1 MTLSLKK
8 PRTYN
13 KNPQK
18 NTKKFLN
25 SNPHNNRELTRK
37 AKNVVQMNG
46 KVTTVTHPDD
56 PNDVKSFTYDYS
68 YWSFDG
74 CKEEPNGYFAKNSP
88 SSKFADQQQVYNDL
102 GAGVLR
108 NAWDGYNTSLFAY
121 GQTGSGK
128 SWSVIGYGTNKGI
141 VPLLCE
147 QLFKGITEKK
157 GQAEFEVRFSM
168 LEIYNEVVRDLL
180 NPAGKNKGLKV
191 RQHNK
196 KGFYAEGLKMALV
209 SSYEE
214 IEQKM
219 NEGTVNRTIASTNM
233 NATSSRAH
241 TIVGINFVQKFKN
254 EAGQE
259 TAKSA
264 IVNLVDLAGSERVES
279 TGATGARL
287 KEGAGINQSLSCLGN
302 CIHALAEQSNG
313 KQARVPYRD
322 SALTKLLMNALGG
335 NSKTIMIAAI
345 SPADINYEETLS
357 TLRYADRA
365 KQIKTKATVNEDPT
379 DKLLRELKEEN
390 DKLKKMLSGGKIDT
404 TFVDVDNDG
413 IDDNDADKLKKKWE
427 EEMKARMMENEMEM
441 ANMKKSY
448 EEKLKQSK
456 KDFVDPSIAK
466 KEQEKQKKP
475 HIYNLNVDPMLS
487 GRILHILKPGA
498 NSVGNRKGEESYITM
513 VGPSIQEQHAVLT
526 VGKDNKVNIKPVN
539 TDCRVLV
546 NGSPIQG
553 ETTLCHNDRLVFGS
567 TQIWVFQN
575 PVEKEKSKM
584 NYPDITFDYA
594 QEEIAAKSGLD
605 MRSASNA
612 DLSKAQE
619 DLLEVMPAVEEANSI
634 SEELD
639 KRVKFEIM
647 MVSPQVLGKDTGT
660 TEVHVKMKNLE
671 NGTEFVWPKEKFLD
685 RLYIMKEMYNNYED
699 DDDWDRPEEE
709 DPFQESLD
717 TEIHIGTVQIILQ
730 PLAYNVELK
739 EQLEIINYKG
749 AEVGVMNVEVVPCN
763 SDGKDYTEA
772 DDKFVDPPDE
782 LLGKNNYF
790 NVKILNCRGLPNRY
804 SDIYCSY
811 KVYLDEKETE
821 TKKISD
827 TSNPEFNHIKK
838 FSFTPVTKQ
847 LLEYLQKGSIV
858 VRIMGKQRLR
868 KSAMINKDSSLT
880 TKDMLKTDRAVF
892 ARTANLMNGFQMN
905 GRVVD
910 PQKQSIIVELLLMK
924 KTQARLQQKV
934 DSVRKLVK
942 EAENI
947 SKVRVSTSLLKDVLN
962 ANTPEQAD
970 ALIRKLADDD
980 DKGSHGK
987 ISSRSSSSS
996 VCTLL

>member
-1 MTLSLKK
+1 MSG
-8 PRTYN
+8 
-13 KNPQK
+13 
-18 NTKKFLN
+18 
-25 SNPHNNRELTRK
+25 E
-37 AKNVVQMNG
+37 
-46 KVTTVTHPDD
+46 TTTITNPDD
-56 PNDVKSFTYDYS
+56 PEDVKSFTYDHS

-74 CKEEPNGYFAKNSP
+74 YKEEPNGYFGKDSPNSNY
-88 SSKFADQQQVYNDL
+88 ADQQTVYNDL
-102 GAGVLR
+102 GAGVLK
-108 NAWDGYNTSLFAY
+108 NAWEGYNSTLFAY

-128 SWSVIGYGTNKGI
+128 SWSVIGYGANKGI
-141 VPLLCE
+141 VPLLCAD
-147 QLFKGITEKK
+147 LFKGVTEKR
-157 GQAEFEVRFSM
+157 GEIEFEVRFSM
-168 LEIYNEVVRDLL
+168 LEIYNEVVHDLL
-180 NPAGKNKGLKV
+180 NPGKKKGLKI
-191 RQHNK
+191 RQHSK

-254 EAGQE
+254 DAGQE

-264 IVNLVDLAGSERVES
+264 VINIVDLAGSERVES

-313 KQARVPYRD
+313 KQTRVPFRD

-345 SPADINYEETLS
+345 SPADINYDETMS

-365 KQIKTKATVNEDPT
+365 KQIKTKATINEDPT

-390 DKLKKMLSGGKIDT
+390 EKLKKLMTGGKIDMSM
-404 TFVDVDNDG
+404 VDDDGDG
-413 IDDNDADKLKKKWE
+413 IDDRDAEKLRKKWE

-441 ANMKKSY
+441 ANMKKTY
-448 EEKLKQSK
+448 EEKMKLSK

-466 KEQEKQKKP
+466 KEQERQKKA

-487 GRILHILKPGA
+487 GRVIHILRPGA
-498 NSVGNRKGEESYITM
+498 NSIGNRKGKESYITM
-513 VGPSIQEQHAVLT
+513 IGPGIQEQHAVMTLERD
-526 VGKDNKVNIKPVN
+526 GKVNIKPVN
-539 TDCRVLV
+539 TDCRILV

-575 PVEKEKSKM
+575 PTERDKTKM
-584 NYPDITFDYA
+584 KYPEITFEYA
-594 QEEIAAKSGLD
+594 QEEIAAKSGID
-605 MRSASNA
+605 MGSS
-612 DLSKAQE
+612 DGDMSKVQE

-647 MVSPQVLGKDTGT
+647 LVAPQVLGKSSGK
-660 TEVHVKMKNLE
+660 TEVQVKMKNLE
-671 NGTEFVWPKEKFLD
+671 NGTEFVWPKEKFLN
-685 RLYIMKEMYNNYED
+685 RLYMMKEMYNNYED
-699 DDDWDRPEEE
+699 DDDWDRPDEE

-717 TEIHIGTVQIILQ
+717 TEIHIGTVQVVLQ

-749 AEVGVMNVEVVPCN
+749 AEVGVMNVEVVPCDAN
-763 SDGKDYTEA
+763 GKDYTEA

-782 LLGKNNYF
+782 LLGTDVYF
-790 NVKILNCRGLPNRY
+790 NVKIINCRGLPNRY
-804 SDIYCSY
+804 ADVYCSY
-811 KVYLDEKETE
+811 KVYLDEQD
-821 TKKISD
+821 TKTNKISE
-827 TSNPEFNHIKK
+827 TSNPDFNHVTK
-838 FSFTPVTKQ
+838 FSFTPATKQ
-847 LLEYLQKGSIV
+847 FLEYLQKGSIV
-858 VRIMGKQRLR
+858 IRVMGKQRIR
-868 KSAMINKDSSLT
+868 KSAMPRNAGLT
-880 TKDMLKTDRAVF
+880 TKDMLKSDRAIF
-892 ARTANLMNGFQMN
+892 SRTANLLNGFQMN

-934 DSVRKLVK
+934 DSIRKLVK
-942 EAENI
+942 EAENL
-947 SKVRVSTSLLKDVLN
+947 SKIRVSTSLLKQILDSN
-962 ANTPEQAD
+962 SPEHAD
-970 ALIRKLADDD
+970 QLIRKLADEDD
-980 DKGSHGK
+980 RDGSYSRP
-987 ISSRSSSSS
+987 SSGSSSSS
-996 VCTLL
+996 VCVVL